1 MCREVALTV
10 VTAVTVAA
18 WFCSATRPDVIWALF
33 DPSTSVQSE
42 EITARVPTSR
52 VHEVKTS

>member
-1 MCREVALTV
+1 MCREVAPTV

-33 DPSTSVQSE
+33 DPSTFVRSE